1 MTAPNSKSGKHQGG
15 CHCGKVRFEI
25 RGQLDNPVMCHCN
38 LCRKLHGHV
47 SAYARFNRKDLH
59 LIEEDG
65 LRWYRMSGKT
75 DRGFCKLCGTG
86 LFWRPVRSRSM
97 AVMPGTLDDTSQLT
111 MSGQIFCADKG
122 NYYPLDPAI
131 PQHDQSDNAD
141 NAAVADQS

>member
-86 LFWRPVRSRSM
+86 IFWRPVRSRSM
-97 AVMPGTLDDTSQLT
+97 AVMPSTLDDTSQLT
-111 MSGQIFCADKG
+111 LSGQIFCADEG
-122 NYYPLDPAI
+122 NYYPLDTPI
-131 PQHDQSDNAD
+131 PQHDQSDNPEHT
-141 NAAVADQS
+141 AVADQS